1 MEFVD
6 KLLNSLGKSSMSAS
20 DPFARLSV
28 PRSPSPTPT
37 RDRMRRLSCREA
49 IDFAIQRGVGQHA
62 GTKGKIGIFEIGKD
76 GVTVA
81 KLTLPRT
88 TYKLG
93 EVVEGIVEFDDSP
106 MMCYQVGNLIIY
118 LIS

>member
-6 KLLNSLGKSSMSAS
+6 NLLNSVGKSSMSAS

-37 RDRMRRLSCREA
+37 RDRTRRLSCREA

-62 GTKGKIGIFEIGKD
+62 GAKGKSHHSETED
-76 GVTVA
+76 
-81 KLTLPRT
+81 
-88 TYKLG
+88 
-93 EVVEGIVEFDDSP
+93 E
-106 MMCYQVGNLIIY
+106 
-118 LIS
+118 